1 MELTEKE
8 TFIAHWTPTY
18 GAEGAEKKWQ
28 EKQAWLAERH
38 QAPDLMLDIQP
49 WEAYESPA
57 SGKMIT
63 SRKER
68 REDMARTN
76 SRPWEGLSV
85 EKQEAQRR
93 KQYEEQRND
102 ARLHEAASRAFYQM
116 DPRKRREL
124 MKG

>member
-1 MELTEKE
+1 MKSDRD
-8 TFIAHWTPTY
+8 TFIDHWKGTL
-18 GAEGAEKKWQ
+18 GLEGAEKKWE
-28 EKQAWLAERH
+28 EKQVWEGTK
-38 QAPDLMLDIQP
+38 APDLITDIQP
-49 WEAYESPA
+49 WDAYVSPA
-57 SGKMIT
+57 SGKLIT

-85 EKQEAQRR
+85 EKQEAHRR

>member
-18 GAEGAEKKWQ
+18 GADGAEKKWE
-28 EKQAWLAERH
+28 EKQAWLAEKH

-76 SRPWEGLSV
+76 SRPWEGLAV
-85 EKQEAQRR
+85 EKQEADRQRAY
-93 KQYEEQRND
+93 QEQRND
-102 ARLHEAASRAFYQM
+102 ARLHEAVSRTFYQM
-116 DPRKRREL
+116 DPKKRREL
-124 MKG
+124 TRG

>member
-1 MELTEKE
+1 MKSDRD
-8 TFIAHWTPTY
+8 TFIDHWEGTL
-18 GAEGAEKKWQ
+18 GREGAEAKWE
-28 EKQAWLAERH
+28 EKLAWEGTK
-38 QAPDLMLDIQP
+38 APALIADIQP
-49 WEAYESPA
+49 WDAYVSPA
-57 SGKMIT
+57 SGRVIT

-76 SRPWEGLSV
+76 SRDWEGLNV

-93 KQYEEQRND
+93 KQYQEQRND
-102 ARLHEAASRAFYQM
+102 ARLHEAASRAFYQL

>member
-1 MELTEKE
+1 MARYRAIFGQNGK
-8 TFIAHWTPTY
+8 
-18 GAEGAEKKWQ
+18 
-28 EKQAWLAERH
+28 LAEFEDDRLVWASDEYIARESGN
-38 QAPDLMLDIQP
+38 QAPALITDIQP
-49 WEAYESPA
+49 WDAYISPA
-57 SGKMIT
+57 SGKLIT

-76 SRPWEGLSV
+76 SRPWEGLNV
-85 EKQEAQRR
+85 EKQEANRR

>member
-1 MELTEKE
+1 MTEKE

-18 GAEGAEKKWQ
+18 GAEGAEQKWQ

-76 SRPWEGLSV
+76 SRPWEGLAV
-85 EKQEAQRR
+85 EKQEAARQRAY
-93 KQYEEQRND
+93 QEQRSD
-102 ARLHEAASRAFYQM
+102 ARLHEAVARSFYQM
-116 DPRKRREL
+116 DPKKRREL
-124 MKG
+124 TRG